1 MNNIALG
8 RYLPLDSLVHK
19 MDPRY
24 KLWAMIL
31 ILVAIF
37 IPAGYYGHL
46 IIGFFLVLAMLFSKI
61 PANYITKGLKPMM
74 FMMIFLL
81 VINILVIQTGDIIF
95 TFNGFSIYWGAINQT
110 LYVVIRL
117 VLMITTTTILTATTK
132 PLDLTLGIEELLK
145 PFKRFGM
152 PTHEISMMISI
163 ALRFIPTI
171 IEEAFRILKAQQ
183 SRGVDMEE
191 GKLKEKVAAILSL
204 IIPLFIACFQRAEDL
219 ANAMEARGYNPQGQR
234 SRYRQLKVTTK
245 DVVMLFVSFA
255 FLAANIGVAI
265 WL

>member
-8 RYLPLDSLVHK
+8 RYLPIDSLVHK
-19 MDPRY
+19 MDPRF
-24 KLWAMIL
+24 KLWAMFL

-37 IPAGYYGHL
+37 VPAGYYGHL
-46 IIGFFLVLAMLFSKI
+46 TTAIFLITAMLLSKI
-61 PANYITKGLKPMM
+61 PFDYIAKGLKPMM

-81 VINILVIQTGDIIF
+81 VINVLVIQTGTVLISY
-95 TFNGFSIYWGAINQT
+95 NGFTIYWGAINQT
-110 LYVVIRL
+110 MYIVIRL

-132 PLDLTLGIEELLK
+132 PLDLTLGIEESLK
-145 PFKRFGM
+145 PFKRFGV

-191 GKLKEKVAAILSL
+191 GKLKEKVVAILSL

-234 SRYRQLKVTTK
+234 TRYRQLKIATK
-245 DVVMLFVSFA
+245 DIVLMVVSVSFLIVNIS
-255 FLAANIGVAI
+255 LAIY
-265 WL
+265 L